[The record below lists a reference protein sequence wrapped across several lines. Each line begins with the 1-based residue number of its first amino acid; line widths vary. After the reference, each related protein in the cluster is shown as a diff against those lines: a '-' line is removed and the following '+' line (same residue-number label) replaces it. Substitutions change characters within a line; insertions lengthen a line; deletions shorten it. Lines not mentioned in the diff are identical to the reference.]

1 MTVNGI
7 NSYKNTANT
16 ISEEDKGQLLLKVFE
31 RMLEKLDLAVEYIEN
46 KNFEKKYEE
55 LSQIRQVLDVLY
67 DCVDTQYGEI
77 SINLQSLYLYI
88 IKRLD
93 EANIKNDINIIKEC
107 KSLIKTIYE
116 GFDEAYKK
124 ETNARKK
131 TTVSSEI
138 LSVDINNKE
147 MPSLNSSVSFTTAR
161 GYRNYL

>member
-31 RMLEKLDLAVEYIEN
+31 RMLEKLDLTVEYIEN

-67 DCVDTQYGEI
+67 DCVDPQYGKI
-77 SINLQSLYLYI
+77 SESLQSLYLYI

-124 ETNARKK
+124 ETNAGKK

>member
-1 MTVNGI
+1 MTLNGI
-7 NSYKNTANT
+7 NSYKNIANT

-93 EANIKNDINIIKEC
+93 EANIKSDINALKEC

-116 GFDEAYKK
+116 GFDETYKR
-124 ETNARKK
+124 EISTGKK
-131 TTVSSEI
+131 TTISSEV

-147 MPSLNSSVSFTTAR
+147 MPNLNSKVSTATAR
-161 GYRNYL
+161 GYRSYL

>member
-31 RMLEKLDLAVEYIEN
+31 RMLEKLDLAVEYIKN
-46 KNFEKKYEE
+46 KNFKKKYEE

-67 DCVDTQYGEI
+67 DCVDPQYGKIPE
-77 SINLQSLYLYI
+77 NLQSLYLYI

-147 MPSLNSSVSFTTAR
+147 MPSLNSSVSSTTAR
-161 GYRNYL
+161 GYRSYL